1 MAKKRVIFSLLYSS
15 GYFFLS
21 RNFRLQKAG
30 DVNWLLKNF
39 KFSDLSRSIDE
50 LVIVDVTRGE
60 KDRKKYLDA
69 VSSVI
74 SQCFIPVALGGSL
87 ESFED
92 AALMINS
99 GADKLIFNSAYW
111 TAPDTVRRVV
121 DTYGEQ
127 CVIGCLDIKKGANGE
142 YVAVTSNGSETVGS
156 FSEWL
161 ATMQSIGF
169 GELMIQSIDLD
180 GTGFGLDL
188 DILDNLPVK
197 FDKPLILCG
206 GSGKASHI
214 HAGLQH
220 SSVDAVAT
228 ANLFNFI
235 GDGLAKARSA
245 LVEGGLELAH
255 WNAKDVKQLYRS
267 FAIDESKT

>member
-1 MAKKRVIFSLLYSS
+1 MAKKRVIFSLLYSNGS
-15 GYFFLS
+15 FFLS

-39 KFSDLSRSIDE
+39 KFSELSRSIDE

-60 KDRKKYLDA
+60 KDRQRYLDA

-74 SQCFIPVALGGSL
+74 SQCFIPVALGGAL
-87 ESFED
+87 ECFED

-99 GADKLIFNSAYW
+99 GADKLIFNSAYSA
-111 TAPDTVRRVV
+111 APDTVRRVI

-127 CVIGCLDIKKGANGE
+127 CVVGCLDVKKAANGG
-142 YVAVTSNGSETVGS
+142 YDAVVRNGSESVGS
-156 FSEWL
+156 LSEWL
-161 ATMQSIGF
+161 SVMQKIGF

-188 DILDNLPVK
+188 DTLAHLPAD

-214 HAGLQH
+214 YAGLQH

-235 GDGLAKARSA
+235 GDGLAKARGA
-245 LVEGGLELAH
+245 LFEGGLELAH
-255 WNAKDVKQLYRS
+255 WNA
-267 FAIDESKT
+267 IDAKALHRHFEADGLKV